1 MDRALE
7 YVNAVLSGK
16 ILACKNIKLACQRFK
31 NELAKQSKKD
41 FPYHY
46 DSEMAERIYKF
57 VELLPT
63 TAGKPLELELFQCFI
78 LGNLYGWRLDSD
90 DSRRF
95 TRTLLSFGR
104 KNGKTFLIACVGIVE
119 LLMEKEPARNKQIL
133 FTANG
138 AKQAHLAFD
147 MMSDQLNAIRKQSK
161 YMRQRVK
168 INKQQITDLESNSF
182 AVPVAT
188 ENKPSIDGYNP
199 SLAVMDEMHESKTT
213 NILNSLKSG
222 QVLNP
227 NSLLAIISTAG
238 YNLNSPFKAECDY
251 AADILK
257 GKQKA
262 DRYFVV
268 MYGLDE
274 KDEVYNPDMWIKAN
288 PLMSNERIRKTMLEK
303 IKSDLDIAVAQG
315 KVNDILVKNMNMFTQ
330 SREDSYISADDW
342 AAGKLAKVPDL
353 NNRDAYIGIDLSKSN
368 DLTAV
373 SWLIPIGNGQFYCDS
388 HSFVGT
394 KYGLDSKIKRDGIDY
409 RLMERAGECSITRL
423 DSGIID
429 YDELFDYVQKL
440 VGKYNWKVKAIAYD
454 PYNAQTLI
462 TKFEKFNYPLFEVRQ
477 GLKTLNIPTR
487 NFRDQLYD
495 GKIKHNGNKILAY
508 AVNNAIL
515 KVVNNGWQLDKARNS
530 NRIDPIAALI
540 NAFVAGMGYY
550 QESEDQ
556 QHAEDYYKTASA
568 ADLF

>member
-1 MDRALE
+1 MDKAVKYAE
-7 YVNAVLSGK
+7 QVLSGK
-16 ILACKNIKLACQRFK
+16 ILANEKIKLACQRFK
-31 NELAKQSKKD
+31 NELAKQSTKE

-46 DSEMAERIYKF
+46 DSKLAERVYKF
-57 VELLPT
+57 IELLPT
-63 TAGKPLELELFQCFI
+63 TDGKPLKLELFQRFI

-95 TRTLLSFGR
+95 TRALLSFAR
-104 KNGKTFLIACVGIVE
+104 KNGKTFIIACIGVVE
-119 LLMEKEPARNKQIL
+119 LLMEKSPARNRQIL

-147 MMSDQLNAIRKQSK
+147 MMTDQLNFIRNKSI

-168 INKQQITDLESNSF
+168 INKQRVTDLESNSF
-182 AVPVAT
+182 AVPLAT

-199 SLAVMDEMHESKTT
+199 SLAVMDEYHESKNY

-238 YNLNSPFKAECDY
+238 YNLNSPFKKECDY
-251 AADILK
+251 AADILS

-268 MYGLDE
+268 MYSLDDKE
-274 KDEVYNPDMWIKAN
+274 EIYKPDMWIKAN
-288 PLMSNERIRKTMLEK
+288 PLMSNDRLKKTMVEK

-315 KVNDILVKNMNMFTQ
+315 KVNDVLIKNMNMFTQ
-330 SREDSYISADDW
+330 AREDSYISAEDW
-342 AAGKLAKVPDL
+342 ESAKMRKPDL
-353 NNRDAYIGIDLSKSN
+353 KNRDVYFGIDLSKSN

-373 SWLIPIGNGQFYCDS
+373 SWLVPIGNGRFYCDS

-394 KYGLDSKIKRDGIDY
+394 KYGLENKIKRDGIDY
-409 RLMERAGECSITRL
+409 VSMEKAGECSITRL

-429 YDELFDYVQKL
+429 YDSLVEFVQKL
-440 VGKYNWKVKAIAYD
+440 IGKYNWTVKAIAYD
-454 PYNAQTLI
+454 PYNAQTVI
-462 TKFEKFNYPLFEVRQ
+462 TKFEKLNYPLFEVRQ

-487 NFRDQLYD
+487 NFRDLLFD
-495 GKIKHNGNKILAY
+495 GKIKHSGNKILAY
-508 AVNNAIL
+508 AVNNAII
-515 KVVNNGWQLDKARNS
+515 KVVNNGWQLDKAKNS

-540 NAFVAGMGYY
+540 NAYVAAMNYY
-550 QESEDQ
+550 DKEEESKAKNE
-556 QHAEDYYKTASA
+556 YYETATS
-568 ADLF
+568 LF

>member
-1 MDRALE
+1 MDKAVK
-7 YVNAVLSGK
+7 YVEQVLSGK
-16 ILACKNIKLACQRFK
+16 ILANKKIKLACQRFK
-31 NELAKQSKKD
+31 NELAKQKTKE

-46 DSEMAERIYKF
+46 NSELAERVYKF
-57 VELLPT
+57 IELLPT
-63 TAGKPLELELFQCFI
+63 TDGKPLKLELFQCFI

-95 TRTLLSFGR
+95 TRALLSFSR
-104 KNGKTFLIACVGIVE
+104 KNSKTFIAACMGVVE
-119 LLMEKEPARNKQIL
+119 LLMEKSPARNRQIL

-147 MMSDQLNAIRKQSK
+147 MMTDQLNFIRNKSV

-168 INKQQITDLESNSF
+168 INKQRVTDLESNSF
-182 AVPVAT
+182 AVPLAT
-188 ENKPSIDGYNP
+188 EHKPSIDGYNP
-199 SLAVMDEMHESKTT
+199 SLAVMDEYHESKNY

-238 YNLNSPFKAECDY
+238 YNLNSPFKKECDY
-251 AADILK
+251 AADILS

-268 MYGLDE
+268 MYSLDDKE
-274 KDEVYNPDMWIKAN
+274 EVYKPDMWIKAN
-288 PLMSNERIRKTMLEK
+288 PLMSNDKLKKTMVEK

-315 KVNDILVKNMNMFTQ
+315 KVNDVLIKNMNMFTQ
-330 SREDSYISADDW
+330 AREDSYISAEDW
-342 AAGKLAKVPDL
+342 ESAKMRKPDL
-353 NNRDAYIGIDLSKSN
+353 KNRDVYIGIDLSKSN

-373 SWLIPIGNGQFYCDS
+373 SWLVPIGNGRFYCDS

-394 KYGLDSKIKRDGIDY
+394 KYGLENKIKRDGIDY
-409 RLMERAGECSITRL
+409 VSMEKAGECSITRL

-429 YDELFDYVQKL
+429 YDSLVEFVQKL
-440 VGKYNWKVKAIAYD
+440 IGKYNWTVKAIAYD
-454 PYNAQTLI
+454 PYNAQTVI
-462 TKFEKFNYPLFEVRQ
+462 TKFEKLNYPLFEVRQ

-487 NFRDQLYD
+487 NFRDLLFD
-495 GKIKHNGNKILAY
+495 GKIKHSGNKILAY
-508 AVNNAIL
+508 AVNNAII
-515 KVVNNGWQLDKARNS
+515 KVVNNGWQLDKAKNS

-540 NAFVAGMGYY
+540 NAYVAAMNYY
-550 QESEDQ
+550 DKEEESKAKNE
-556 QHAEDYYKTASA
+556 YYEKATATI
-568 ADLF
+568 LF

>member
-1 MDRALE
+1 MDKAVK
-7 YVNAVLSGK
+7 YADQVLSGK
-16 ILACKNIKLACQRFK
+16 ILANEKIKLACQRFK
-31 NELAKQSKKD
+31 NELAKQKTKE

-46 DSEMAERIYKF
+46 DSELAERVYKF
-57 VELLPT
+57 IELLPT
-63 TAGKPLELELFQCFI
+63 TDGKPLKLELFQCFI

-95 TRTLLSFGR
+95 TRALLSFAR
-104 KNGKTFLIACVGIVE
+104 KNGKTFIIACMGVVE
-119 LLMEKEPARNKQIL
+119 LLMEKEPARNRQIL

-147 MMSDQLNAIRKQSK
+147 MMTDQLNAIRGKSK

-168 INKQQITDLESNSF
+168 INKQRVTDLESNSF
-182 AVPVAT
+182 AVPLAT
-188 ENKPSIDGYNP
+188 ENKPSIDGYDP

-251 AADILK
+251 AADILNN
-257 GKQKA
+257 KQKA

-268 MYGLDE
+268 MYGLDD

-303 IKSDLDIAVAQG
+303 IKSDLDIAVSQG

-342 AAGKLAKVPDL
+342 GKAKSAVASSDL
-353 NNRDAYIGIDLSKSN
+353 KNRDVYIGVDLSKTN

-373 SWLIPIGNGQFYCDS
+373 SWLVPIGNGRFYCDS

-394 KYGLDSKIKRDGIDY
+394 KYGLENKIKRDGIDY
-409 RLMERAGECSITRL
+409 VSMEKTGECSITRL

-429 YDELFDYVQKL
+429 YDSLVEFVQKL
-440 VGKYNWKVKAIAYD
+440 IGKYNWTVKAIAYD
-454 PYNAQTLI
+454 PYNAQTVI
-462 TKFEKFNYPLFEVRQ
+462 TKFEKLNYPLFEVRQ

-487 NFRDQLYD
+487 NFRDLLFD
-495 GKIKHNGNKILAY
+495 GKIKHSGNKILAY
-508 AVNNAIL
+508 AVNNAII
-515 KVVNNGWQLDKARNS
+515 KVVNNGWQLDKAKNS

-540 NAFVAGMGYY
+540 NAYVAAMNYY
-550 QESEDQ
+550 DNEEESKAKNE
-556 QHAEDYYKTASA
+556 YYETATS
-568 ADLF
+568 LF